1 MGPTL
6 QTNREPRRAAPAAP
20 VRSAQVLSSSPS
32 VPDLGGLV
40 AHYQALL
47 RLRDWQLDV
56 SYVPDLTD
64 SQGRQVWGLCE
75 HMVDA
80 KFARLQIRD
89 PKTPPPGESFESA
102 VENVVETVIHE
113 LVHLHF
119 APFDNRTPAE
129 IAAEEQAVWALAPAI
144 ARARG
149 TSDEAFIARAM
160 LALAPK
166 STASAVARK
175 TEKSRMALDPKQ
187 SRDAL
192 KILIAKDQKSALSFL
207 EKLVVGEDAPASE
220 PSEDMAPPAA
230 AAAVPPPEE
239 EKQPMARAAV
249 DPDSIAA
256 LGRTA
261 LVLTGKT
268 DPNEAMLELA
278 RMVQPAARAAAAAPP
293 PAVEP
298 PAAPPVD
305 PDAVERRALVA
316 RLVKINVETP
326 ATAWA
331 DATATAPSKRLADEP
346 IASLRSRVATLEST
360 LPKPAQI
367 APPSGA
373 TGPTSSG
380 SGARR
385 FMTTF
390 GEVELSA
397 REIAKIRS
405 RKTNPEEQES
415 LLQTYAENKAGNERA
430 RGVRTGG

>member
-1 MGPTL
+1 MGPTPH
-6 QTNREPRRAAPAAP
+6 TNREPRRVAPAAP
-20 VRSAQVLSSSPS
+20 VRSAQVLSTSPS
-32 VPDLGGLV
+32 IPDLGGLV

-56 SYVPDLTD
+56 SYVPNLTD

-102 VENVVETVIHE
+102 VENVIETVIHE

-149 TSDEAFIARAM
+149 TSDEGFIARAM

-192 KILIAKDQKSALSFL
+192 KILIAKDQKSALAFL
-207 EKLVVGEDAPASE
+207 EKLVVGEEEPGSE
-220 PSEDMAPPAA
+220 PAGEGSAPPAA

-239 EKQPMARAAV
+239 EDKQALARAAV
-249 DPDSIAA
+249 DPDGIAA

-261 LVLTGKT
+261 LVLTGKS

-316 RLVKINVETP
+316 RLVQINVETP

-331 DATATAPSKRLADEP
+331 DSTATAPAKRLADEP

-380 SGARR
+380 ARR

-390 GEVELSA
+390 GEVEISA

-405 RKTNPEEQES
+405 RKTNPEEQET